1 MTRRFVVFVVAALVW
16 SCSSS
21 GGPSPQPIPASEQP
35 ARPVVQ
41 PAPAAQTPAQPGAQ
55 PAAAPGAAQN
65 APAAPA
71 DTNPD
76 RNPIVRQLLTSIAGR
91 EQEPAGQVFKNVQ
104 ALKTEPAGDFVR
116 RMAGFSRALG
126 QRCSFCHA
134 AGDWPR
140 DDKKEKLVARE
151 MIDLVNGANAR
162 LQRVQGVQANTRIG
176 CNTCHR
182 GNAKPAP

>member
-1 MTRRFVVFVVAALVW
+1 
-16 SCSSS
+16 
-21 GGPSPQPIPASEQP
+21 
-35 ARPVVQ
+35 
-41 PAPAAQTPAQPGAQ
+41 
-55 PAAAPGAAQN
+55 
-65 APAAPA
+65 
-71 DTNPD
+71 
-76 RNPIVRQLLTSIAGR
+76 
-91 EQEPAGQVFKNVQ
+91 
-104 ALKTEPAGDFVR
+104 
-116 RMAGFSRALG
+116 LG